1 MTVRVTLYTFPKK
14 VNSTKKPTSSTPKL
28 ETEGYI
34 KSPSSIFNPVVELSV
49 SPIGYQYAYI
59 YEFSRYY
66 FIEDIVFNKGIWLV
80 SMRIDVMGTY
90 KTTIGASTSY
100 ILRAAASGRQ
110 NEYIIDTAFPL
121 TGVVTYDSTIFES
134 GISTSYNSGYY
145 IVTTTGDQAANG
157 KTTYQLTPAN
167 FSSLVSALFTTADG
181 LNWGDLTQGVINSL
195 MNPIEYI
202 SSVIWSPTA
211 FTTSGTAEVMCGLW
225 DSGVTADLVTNIL
238 QLSYTVNIPKHPQ
251 AATYGKY
258 CNLAPYTHY
267 DLDLGFTGTIPLDT
281 SMLVD
286 VSQIL
291 VSIRRDTM
299 TGLAVV
305 EGRTVTSNNQM
316 QLFKLTAPYGVPI
329 PMTQVSSN
337 IAPVIQNAIQAGAS
351 ALSGDVAGTV
361 LSTAGFIGSMV
372 DSLSGNVTNSGAQG
386 IIAGHQ
392 MPKRLFSR
400 FYEIAPRDKTNI
412 GLPCYQYIKPSTCSG
427 YQKVANAHILLT
439 GDGTNREAAE
449 INAIMEAGFYYE

>member
-1 MTVRVTLYTFPKK
+1 MTVRVTLYTFTKK
-14 VNSTKKPTSSTPKL
+14 ANSTKKPTSSTPKL

-34 KSPSSIFNPVVELSV
+34 KSPSSLLNPVVELSV
-49 SPIGYQYAYI
+49 EPLNYQYAYI
-59 YEFSRYY
+59 YEFGRYY
-66 FIEDIVFNKGIWLV
+66 FITDIVFNRGLWLV
-80 SMRIDVMGTY
+80 SLRVDVMGTY

-100 ILRAAASGRQ
+100 IVRAAAKQ
-110 NEYIIDTAFPL
+110 NQYLIDNAFPL
-121 TGVVTYDSTIFES
+121 TGEVTYDSTIFES
-134 GISTSYNSGYY
+134 GITTSYNSGYY

-157 KTTYQLTPAN
+157 KTTYQLTPAQ

-181 LNWGDLTQGVINSL
+181 LDWGDLTNGIINSL

-225 DSGVTADLVTNIL
+225 PSGITADLVTNIL

-258 CNLAPYTHY
+258 CNLAPFTHY

-305 EGRTVTSNNQM
+305 EGRTVTPDNQM

-329 PMTQVSSN
+329 PMTQITSN
-337 IAPVIQNAIQAGAS
+337 IGPVIQNAVQAGVS
-351 ALSGDVAGTV
+351 AAGGDVLGTV
-361 LSTAGFIGSMV
+361 FSTAGFIGSMV
-372 DSLSGNVTNSGAQG
+372 EALTGNVTNSGAQG
-386 IIAGHQ
+386 TIAGHQ

-400 FYEIAPRDKTNI
+400 FYQIASRDTVNI
-412 GLPCYQYIKPSTCSG
+412 GKPYCAYVKPSTCSG
-427 YQKVANAHILLT
+427 YQKVANAHIALT
-439 GDGTNREAAE
+439 NGLDPEVNE

>member
-1 MTVRVTLYTFPKK
+1 MSFKIKLYTFSKK
-14 VNSTKKPTSSTPKL
+14 INSTAQPTGG
-28 ETEGYI
+28 TEYDCLI
-34 KSPSSIFNPVVELSV
+34 KSPSSIMNPVVELNV
-49 SPIGYQYAYI
+49 NPMAYNYAYI
-59 YEFSRYY
+59 SEFSRYY
-66 FIEDIVFNKGIWLV
+66 FINDIRFDKGLWICSLN
-80 SMRIDVMGTY
+80 IDVLATY
-90 KTTIGASTSY
+90 KRTIGSSSTY
-100 ILRAAASGRQ
+100 VLRAANAQ
-110 NEYIIDTAFPL
+110 NEYLIDNAFPM
-121 TGVVTYDSTIFES
+121 TGNVTYDSTIFES

-157 KTTYQLTPAN
+157 KTTYQLTPAQ
-167 FSSLVSALFTTADG
+167 FSSLMSALFTTADG
-181 LNWGDLTQGVINSL
+181 LNWGDLTNGIINSL

-225 DSGVTADLVTNIL
+225 PSHITADLVTNIL

-258 CNLAPYTHY
+258 CNLAPFTHY

-305 EGRTVTSNNQM
+305 EGRTVTQDNQM

-337 IAPVIQNAIQAGAS
+337 IGPVIQNAVNAGAS
-351 ALSGDVAGTV
+351 AATGDLLGMAF
-361 LSTAGFIGSMV
+361 STAGFIGSMV
-372 DSLSGNVTNSGAQG
+372 EALTGNVTNSGAQG
-386 IIAGHQ
+386 SISGHQ

-400 FYEIAPRDKTNI
+400 FYEIADRNPTDMGKPLCSSRT
-412 GLPCYQYIKPSTCSG
+412 PSTLGG
-427 YQKVANAHILLT
+427 YMKCANAHVAIS
-439 GDGTNREAAE
+439 GTSAEASM
-449 INAIMEAGFYYE
+449 INAYMEAGFYYE

>member
-1 MTVRVTLYTFPKK
+1 MSFKIKLYTFSKK
-14 VNSTKKPTSSTPKL
+14 INSTAQPTGG
-28 ETEGYI
+28 TEYDCLI
-34 KSPSSIFNPVVELSV
+34 KSPSSIMNPVVELNV
-49 SPIGYQYAYI
+49 NPMAYNYAYI
-59 YEFSRYY
+59 SEFSRYY
-66 FIEDIVFNKGIWLV
+66 FINDIRFDKGLWICSLN
-80 SMRIDVMGTY
+80 IDVLATY
-90 KTTIGASTSY
+90 KTTIGSSSTY
-100 ILRAAASGRQ
+100 VLRAANAQ
-110 NEYIIDTAFPL
+110 NPYIIDNAFPL
-121 TGVVTYDSTIFES
+121 TGNVTYDSTIFES

-157 KTTYQLTPAN
+157 KTTYQLTPAQ

-211 FTTSGTAEVMCGLW
+211 FTTSGTAEVRCGLW
-225 DSGVTADLVTNIL
+225 RSGITADLVTNIL

-258 CNLAPYTHY
+258 CNMAPFTHY

-305 EGRTVTSNNQM
+305 EGRTVTSNDQM

-337 IAPVIQNAIQAGAS
+337 IGPVIQNAVNAGAS
-351 ALSGDVAGTV
+351 AATGDLLGMAF
-361 LSTAGFIGSMV
+361 STAGFIGSMV
-372 DSLSGNVTNSGAQG
+372 EALTGNVTNSGAQG
-386 IIAGHQ
+386 SIAGHQ

-400 FYEIAPRDKTNI
+400 FYEIADRNPTDMGKPLCSSRT
-412 GLPCYQYIKPSTCSG
+412 PSTLGG
-427 YQKVANAHILLT
+427 YMKCANAHVAIS
-439 GDGTNREAAE
+439 GTSAEASM
-449 INAIMEAGFYYE
+449 INAYMEAGFYYE